1 MNPLSNSNERLSF
14 LKKKGMDA
22 GSTFIPA
29 QELSKLQSGLV
40 QTSKNIQEHYLTL
53 WFPELRGGK
62 TFEQMT
68 DWLFRNGFSF
78 SCVAMT
84 KPDPNKMLNRLEYV
98 CYREKPTEVKL
109 AFYIFHEIKPLPTGG
124 FSASCT
130 HEAAPWP
137 KDLVLVK
144 G

>member
-1 MNPLSNSNERLSF
+1 MNNPNTSGERLSF
-14 LKKKGMDA
+14 LKKKGMDP

-40 QTSKNIQEHYLTL
+40 QTSKNIQEHYLTA

-68 DWLFRNGFSF
+68 DWLFRNGYSF

-84 KPDPNKMLNRLEYV
+84 RPDPNKLLNRLEYV
-98 CYREKPTEVKL
+98 CYREKPEVKL
-109 AFYIFHEIKPLPTGG
+109 AFFIFHEIRPLPSGG
-124 FSASCT
+124 FEASCR
-130 HEAAPWP
+130 HEVAPWP
-137 KDLVLVK
+137 KDLILVK